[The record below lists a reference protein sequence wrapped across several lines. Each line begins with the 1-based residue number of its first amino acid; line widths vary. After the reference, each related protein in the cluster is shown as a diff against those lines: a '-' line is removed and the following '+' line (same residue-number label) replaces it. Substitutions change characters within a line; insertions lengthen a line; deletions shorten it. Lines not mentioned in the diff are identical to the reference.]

1 MVYMRD
7 VIVMNEALLD
17 LIQRDDAGVRGV
29 YGPKSIPH
37 LFKVNVPIVSDVIY
51 DELQSL

>member
-17 LIQRDDAGVRGV
+17 LIQRDDAGVRRV
-29 YGPKSIPH
+29 YGPISIPH

-51 DELQSL
+51 DEL